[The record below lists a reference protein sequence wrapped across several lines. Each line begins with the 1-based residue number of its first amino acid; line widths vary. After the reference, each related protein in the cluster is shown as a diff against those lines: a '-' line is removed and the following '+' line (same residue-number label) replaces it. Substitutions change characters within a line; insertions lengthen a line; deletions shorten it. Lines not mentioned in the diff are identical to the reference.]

1 MDPKYDPHNRF
12 QQRFDPTVDAIIR
25 RGYVIARQFVSELKT
40 AHVLLSALEEPR
52 AVEVIQMFATPPID
66 LDRLRAALE
75 ARADC
80 EDRYFSEERPTAQSA
95 YCVQA
100 LKHAFEE
107 SARRGRQD
115 AIGVPHLLYGLA
127 RQTTE
132 TTGALLNQCGV
143 TADRMRSWI
152 DGGCKPRQNRKT
164 AQQDATV
171 SSSAMTKVLAQ
182 LKQQADRIKQIER
195 ELASMRG
202 RRTAAVNAPQLA
214 SPNQG

>member
-132 TTGALLNQCGV
+132 TTGAPQSVRSHRRPNAQL
-143 TADRMRSWI
+143 DRWRLQASSES
-152 DGGCKPRQNRKT
+152 QNRP
-164 AQQDATV
+164 AGRHSLQLGNDQ
-171 SSSAMTKVLAQ
+171 SSSAT
-182 LKQQADRIKQIER
+182 
-195 ELASMRG
+195 
-202 RRTAAVNAPQLA
+202 
-214 SPNQG
+214 